1 MDWTNSGELLAVAGK
16 FREIAVKSNHTIRYL
31 NVLHF
36 YNDIGQMVY
45 KVDIPCETVS
55 SPALFINIRDLPS
68 MKCSGKILQNWLY
81 SIPKENPSNFFLF
94 PLISPFPPTMIGF
107 VVHFYQWSFNANLLA
122 LMVDKIRLLTSSQVV
137 GLGTASRALG
147 NNFRPNLRK
156 T

>member
-55 SPALFINIRDLPS
+55 SPVHSSEIRDLSS
-68 MKCSGKILQNWLY
+68 MKCSSETLQNWLCLKK
-81 SIPKENPSNFFLF
+81 IQAIFFLF
-94 PLISPFPPTMIGF
+94 FISCNFTF
-107 VVHFYQWSFNANLLA
+107 SFMKGLVYVDIIKYSKFLSSKFQMKCIQKKKSKLL
-122 LMVDKIRLLTSSQVV
+122 
-137 GLGTASRALG
+137 
-147 NNFRPNLRK
+147 
-156 T
+156 